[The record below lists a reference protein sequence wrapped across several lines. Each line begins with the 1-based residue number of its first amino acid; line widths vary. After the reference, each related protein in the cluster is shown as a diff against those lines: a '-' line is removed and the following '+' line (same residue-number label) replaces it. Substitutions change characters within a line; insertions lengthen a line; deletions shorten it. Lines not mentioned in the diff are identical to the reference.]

1 MIQGIATEAQAPTL
15 GDLDIARLHEQVLST
30 YEQLGYPRHVVGSW
44 AISENDVD
52 DLVRLAVE
60 ADARK
65 ILEVG
70 TFVGV
75 STLLLALA
83 CPSARIV
90 TVDPGFPL
98 EVEMSAARSDI
109 AGVNAGATTTEVA
122 QLAAEK
128 LGVLDR
134 IRFVEGGFAVGETF
148 SSVLEKDGA
157 TIAVVGPQI
166 CEEEGPFDFA
176 FIDGL
181 HAAKAVEADIA
192 LAASAMIAGAPIVLH
207 DCIGFWG
214 ANVRSG
220 VFEFLRAH
228 PEYAFTHPRYS
239 LIYKSVGVLRRRDQ
253 VGANAARAAFRP
265 EDLSEPL
272 VQALARVTQDLVGR
286 RPVVELSYGASLLA
300 GAYAGTEGYQWA
312 AAEEWAG
319 LLERINAGSAVFSAE
334 LADFAPAPLLADVL
348 RASLKLGAPVVMA
361 STPPGEDGVAG
372 PYSRPVAALIDLAEG
387 LGGAV
392 YAHPAMELESERYA
406 LLPEPRALGT
416 TSLFATVVVVAAPG
430 GFLDGRGQALVRL
443 APDPASE
450 REQLEL
456 QRTHLVAAYRRY
468 YEDVRAL
475 GESNH
480 AAGLRNQELSEEV
493 LGLYRALEGVKTEL
507 GVAERRRATVEAEVR
522 AYSERFAGLARSLA
536 TFERERDA
544 LKGEVSSLTDE
555 LAGAA
560 EERTVLAAELDKV
573 HLQHAN
579 LVEIAIDMFHALDG
593 VEAEIAEQAR
603 LLGDAALDGEL
614 AESHGQSNDEAE
626 VMDAAHIAA
635 GLALMRSNAKR
646 VSDMVEQASSAL
658 AAAEAERAELAKTLK
673 QIRGSASWRLTAPFR
688 AVGALAARLV
698 KSPFRLAR
706 TLRARERGK
715 RLVELQTVLNR
726 ELGADG
732 VGAMVF
738 DAEWYA
744 LTYKDVP
751 AGQALRHY
759 LTFGEDEGRWPH
771 AKFDPG
777 FYRGLYPDVR
787 GRGTSPLLHF
797 LRFGVRE
804 GRSPCEALHPLES
817 RAAAAGLSPLEFYAR
832 S

>member
-83 CPSARIV
+83 CPDARIV

-98 EVEMSAARSDI
+98 EVEMSAAGSDI
-109 AGVNAGATTTEVA
+109 EGVNAGATTTQVA
-122 QLAAEK
+122 RLAAEK

-134 IRFVEGGFAVGETF
+134 IRFVVGGFAVGETF

-166 CEEEGPFDFA
+166 CAEEGPFDFA

-181 HAAKAVEADIA
+181 HAAKAVEADIV
-192 LAASAMIAGAPIVLH
+192 LAASAMMAGAPIVLH

-220 VFEFLRAH
+220 VFEFLRAR
-228 PEYAFTHPRYS
+228 PEYAFTHPCYS
-239 LIYKSVGVLRRRDQ
+239 LIYKSVGVLRQRDR
-253 VGANAARAAFRP
+253 VGAGDARAAFAP
-265 EDLSEPL
+265 EDVSEAL
-272 VQALARVTQDLVGR
+272 AQALARVTQDLVGR
-286 RPVVELSYGASLLA
+286 RPVAELSYGTSLLA
-300 GAYAGTEGYQWA
+300 EAYAGTEGYQWA
-312 AAEEWAG
+312 RADEWPDLFARLG
-319 LLERINAGSAVFSAE
+319 AGSAVFSAE
-334 LADFAPAPLLADVL
+334 LADFAPAPLLADIL
-348 RASLKLGAPVVMA
+348 RAALKLGAPVVLA
-361 STPPGEDGVAG
+361 STPPGEKGVAG
-372 PYSRPVAALIDLAEG
+372 PYSRPVAALLDLVED

-430 GFLDGRGQALVRL
+430 GFIDGRGQSLVRL
-443 APDPASE
+443 APDAASE

-468 YEDVRAL
+468 YDDVRSL
-475 GESNH
+475 GESNR
-480 AAGLRNQELSEEV
+480 AASERSQELSEEV
-493 LGLYRALEGVKTEL
+493 LGLYRALESAKAEV
-507 GVAERRRATVEAEVR
+507 GVAERRRSTVEAEVR
-522 AYSERFAGLARSLA
+522 SYSERLAALARSLA
-536 TFERERDA
+536 TFEQERDA
-544 LKGEVSSLTDE
+544 LKGEVSS
-555 LAGAA
+555 
-560 EERTVLAAELDKV
+560 LAAELDKV

-593 VEAEIAEQAR
+593 VEAEMAEQAR
-603 LLGDAALDGEL
+603 LLGDAALDGDP
-614 AESHGQSNDEAE
+614 AEPRGPSDEEAE

-646 VSDMVEQASSAL
+646 VSDMAEQASSAL
-658 AAAEAERAELAKTLK
+658 AAAEAERAELARTLQK
-673 QIRGSASWRLTAPFR
+673 IKGSASWRLTAPIR
-688 AVGALAARLV
+688 TVGGLCARLV
-698 KSPFRLAR
+698 KTPVRLVR
-706 TLRARERGK
+706 MVRARERGK
-715 RLVELQTVLNR
+715 RLVELQSDLNR

-744 LTYKDVP
+744 LAYKDVS
-751 AGQALRHY
+751 ADQALRHY

-777 FYRGLYPDVR
+777 FYRALYPDVR
-787 GRGTSPLLHF
+787 GRGTSPLIHF
-797 LRFGVRE
+797 LRFGLRE

-817 RAAAAGLSPLEFYAR
+817 RAAAAGLTPLEFYAR

>member
-1 MIQGIATEAQAPTL
+1 MIQGIATGDQARTIGEP
-15 GDLDIARLHEQVLST
+15 DIARLHEQVLTT

-44 AISENDVD
+44 AISENDVG

-60 ADARK
+60 ADAQK

-83 CPSARIV
+83 CPTARIV

-98 EVEMSAARSDI
+98 EVEMSAAGSDI
-109 AGVNAGATTTEVA
+109 AGVNVGATTTEVA
-122 QLAAEK
+122 RLAAEK

-134 IRFVEGGFAVGETF
+134 IRFVVGGFAVGETF

-157 TIAVVGPQI
+157 TIAVVGPQV
-166 CEEEGPFDFA
+166 CAEEGPFDFA

-181 HAAKAVEADIA
+181 HAAKAVEADIH
-192 LAASAMIAGAPIVLH
+192 LTASAMMPGAPIVLH

-220 VFEFLRAH
+220 VFEFLRAQ
-228 PEYAFTHPRYS
+228 PEYVFSHPRYAK
-239 LIYKSVGVLRRRDQ
+239 IYRSVGVLRLREQ
-253 VGANAARAAFRP
+253 AGAHAARTAFRP

-272 VQALARVTQDLVGR
+272 IQALARVTQDLVGR
-286 RPVVELSYGASLLA
+286 RPVAELSYGTSLLA
-300 GAYAGTEGYQWA
+300 DAYTGTEGYQWA
-312 AAEEWAG
+312 PAEAWAG
-319 LLERINAGSAVFSAE
+319 LFKRVDAGAAVFSAE
-334 LADFAPAPLLADVL
+334 LADFAPKALLADIL
-348 RASLKLGAPVVMA
+348 RAALKLGAPVVLA

-372 PYSRPVAALIDLAEG
+372 PYSRPVAALIDLAEE

-416 TSLFATVVVVAAPG
+416 TSLFATIVVVAAPG
-430 GFLDGRGQALVRL
+430 GFADGRGQSLVRL
-443 APDPASE
+443 APQPASE

-468 YEDVRAL
+468 YEDVRTL

-480 AAGLRNQELSEEV
+480 AAGRRNQELSEEV
-493 LGLYRALEGVKTEL
+493 LGLYRALEDAKAEL
-507 GVAERRRATVEAEVR
+507 GVAERRRATVETEVR
-522 AYSERFAGLARSLA
+522 AYSERLAALARSLA

-560 EERTVLAAELDKV
+560 KERTVLAAELGKV

-593 VEAEIAEQAR
+593 VEAEMAEQAR
-603 LLGDAALDGEL
+603 LLGDTALDDQA
-614 AESHGQSNDEAE
+614 AEPSGQPDDDAE

-646 VSDMVEQASSAL
+646 VSDMAEQAASAL
-658 AAAEAERAELAKTLK
+658 AAAEAERAELARTLQ
-673 QIRGSASWRLTAPFR
+673 QIRGSASWRLTAPLR
-688 AVGALAARLV
+688 AVGALGARIA

-715 RLVELQTVLNR
+715 RLVALQSDLDR

-732 VGAMVF
+732 VGALVF

-744 LTYKDVP
+744 LAYKDVT
-751 AGQALRHY
+751 ANQALRHY

-777 FYRGLYPDVR
+777 FYRALYPDVR
-787 GRGTSPLLHF
+787 GRGTSPLIHF
-797 LRFGVRE
+797 LRFGLRE
-804 GRSPCEALHPLES
+804 GRSPCEALHPLDS